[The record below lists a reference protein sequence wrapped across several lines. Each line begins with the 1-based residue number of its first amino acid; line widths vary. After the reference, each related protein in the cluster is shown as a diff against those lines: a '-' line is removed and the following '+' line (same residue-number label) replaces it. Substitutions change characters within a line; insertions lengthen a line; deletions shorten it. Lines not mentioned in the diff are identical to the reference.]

1 MKSYEFITESAVT
14 ELTKRLPKLKKFDYD
29 SIDVLMRDIASKHN
43 ITGKELHDMFVK
55 KYKMIPDD
63 WVKRKSKKLKEDITP
78 DLNNNKTVQKFI
90 NMCIKKLDLQT
101 KPNIEFSYDTEVAQN
116 GHHTGRHTP
125 HDGKIWVYAKNRN
138 LVDILRT
145 VAHELRHLSQGEK
158 GLIKPNSSYP
168 GSPIEVDADA
178 WAGMIIKVFGKDNR
192 EIFQ

>member
-1 MKSYEFITESAVT
+1 MKSYQFISESAVS

-29 SIDVLMRDIASKHN
+29 TIDVLMRDIAKKHD

-55 KYKMIPDD
+55 KYNMIPDD
-63 WVKRKSKKLKEDITP
+63 WIKKKKKLKESHEVS
-78 DLNNNKTVQKFI
+78 DLNDNPIVRKFI
-90 NMCIKKLDLQT
+90 DMCVKELGLKT
-101 KPNIEFSYDTEVAQN
+101 KPNIEFSHDTDQAQS

-125 HDGKIWVYAKNRN
+125 HDGKIWVYARNRN

-158 GLIKPNSSYP
+158 GLIKPDSSYP

-178 WAGMIIKVFGKDNR
+178 WAGMIIKIFGKDNR

>member
-1 MKSYEFITESAVT
+1 
-14 ELTKRLPKLKKFDYD
+14 
-29 SIDVLMRDIASKHN
+29 
-43 ITGKELHDMFVK
+43 
-55 KYKMIPDD
+55 
-63 WVKRKSKKLKEDITP
+63 
-78 DLNNNKTVQKFI
+78 
-90 NMCIKKLDLQT
+90 
-101 KPNIEFSYDTEVAQN
+101 
-116 GHHTGRHTP
+116 
-125 HDGKIWVYAKNRN
+125 